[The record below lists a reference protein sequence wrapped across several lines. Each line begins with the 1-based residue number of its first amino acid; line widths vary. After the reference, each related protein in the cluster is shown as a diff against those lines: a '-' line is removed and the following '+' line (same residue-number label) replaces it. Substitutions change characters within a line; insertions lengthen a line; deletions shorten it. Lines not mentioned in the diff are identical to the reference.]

1 MVAPYGASQE
11 FFLTQALTSWKFDDK
26 RISEE
31 EAATIPVT
39 LCTAADALYNKMDPV
54 LPLPGTGEVCGWP
67 ILIWG
72 GSSQVGIQA
81 IQLAKQSGCD
91 PVITT
96 SSPKVYPLNS
106 KLMKAFRIFEI
117 AGGEY
122 RIRLQRSQNCQ
133 LSENSGWTNSPSTYL

>member
-1 MVAPYGASQE
+1 MLMVAPYGASQE
-11 FFLTQALTSWKFDDK
+11 YFLTQALTSWKFDETKLSD
-26 RISEE
+26 E

-54 LPLPGTGEVCGWP
+54 LPLPGSGQVFGWP

-96 SSPKVYPLNS
+96 SSPKV
-106 KLMKAFRIFEI
+106 I
-117 AGGEY
+117 
-122 RIRLQRSQNCQ
+122 
-133 LSENSGWTNSPSTYL
+133 

>member
-26 RISEE
+26 RISDE

-81 IQLAKQSGCD
+81 IQLAKQSGCN

-106 KLMKAFRIFEI
+106 KLTKAFQIFEI

-122 RIRLQRSQNCQ
+122 RIRLQRSQHCH
-133 LSENSGWTNSPSTYL
+133 LIESSSWTNSPSTYL